1 MVAFGTGQ
9 NLTEADRTDTSKQTV
24 YSILDNTRYNIVKTG
39 NNKGKVEIADTTP
52 PAATVSGRSDLQEQS
67 VDNGTGTGATG
78 TGSSASR
85 SFWTLTSTAVTY
97 SCSPTDTQCA
107 AKKGWYMDLPVAGER
122 VTTSFDFYDGGNL
135 LEIISEK
142 PASGSATASGEEVC
156 APQPQAAQPFRTFL
170 NISSGTPAK
179 PPIMD
184 INGDGLYNE
193 SDMSNGKNYARI
205 TASSKELR
213 FGTKGQQIR
222 KGNDGKEDRFA
233 KLPELLLRPGWRQL
247 K

>member
-9 NLTEADRTDTSKQTV
+9 NLTENDRADTSVQTV
-24 YSILDNTRYNIVKTG
+24 YSVLDNTRYEIEDTG
-39 NNKGKVEIADTTP
+39 SNKGKVKVKTSSPTP
-52 PAATVSGRSDLQEQS
+52 ATVSGRSDLQAES
-67 VDNGTGTGATG
+67 VTGG
-78 TGSSASR
+78 TGSGTAGAGASAGR
-85 SFWTLTSTAVTY
+85 SFWKLSSTEVVY
-97 SCSPTDTQCA
+97 SCEGVTGSCT

-122 VTTSFDFYDGGNL
+122 VTTSFDFYDGGNI

-156 APQPQAAQPFRTFL
+156 APQPQAAKPFRTL
-170 NISSGTPAK
+170 INIASGSPAK

-184 INGDGLYNE
+184 VNGDGLYKAA
-193 SDMSNGKNYARI
+193 DDGGYARM

-213 FGTKGQQIR
+213 FGTKDKQIR
-222 KGNDGKEDRFA
+222 QGNDGKTDKLA
-233 KLPELLLRPGWRQL
+233 KLPELMLRPGWRQL

>member
-170 NISSGTPAK
+170 NIASGTPAK